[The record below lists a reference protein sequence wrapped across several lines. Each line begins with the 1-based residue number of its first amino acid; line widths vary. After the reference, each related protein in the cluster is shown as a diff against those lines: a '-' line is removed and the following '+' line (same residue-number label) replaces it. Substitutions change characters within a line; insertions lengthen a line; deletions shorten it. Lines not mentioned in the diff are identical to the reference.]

1 MRIAQLATNVESVP
15 PLGYGGTEI
24 VVNLLTEALVSGG
37 HEVTLFASGDS
48 KTKARLVSVT
58 ECGLRTNPKILQRQ
72 WQSFDLQ
79 TLIKLKHMKGEFD
92 LIHNH
97 MGYQALP
104 FLDELGVP
112 SLTTLHNPVKPYNYP
127 IYQEFKHLPFVA
139 ISDAFRRLNHGD
151 LLNYVATVYNGIN
164 LDLYPYPENAK
175 RDYLLFLGRICHDKG
190 TADAVEIAERL
201 GLPLK
206 IAGKVDEPDRPYFE
220 EKVKPKLSHTIE
232 YLGEVNHEQ
241 KLKLYANAIALLH
254 PINFDE
260 PFGLT
265 LVEALAE
272 GTPVVAIARGSIP
285 EVLSDKETAVLGKTK
300 EELIERFGEIE
311 KIEPKACRKRVQEK
325 FSKERMVDD
334 YVKLY
339 DRLVNQAA
347 PGKDKPK
354 HYVEA

>member
-1 MRIAQLATNVESVP
+1 MRIAHLATNVESVP

-24 VVNLLTEALVSGG
+24 IINLLTEALDSGG

-48 KTKARLVSVT
+48 KTKARLISVT

-79 TLIKLKHMKGEFD
+79 TLLKLKHMKGEFD

-112 SLTTLHNPVKPYNYP
+112 SLTTVHNPIKPYNYP
-127 IYQEFKHLPFVA
+127 IYQEFKHMPYVA
-139 ISDAFRRLNHGD
+139 ISDAFRRLNHGE
-151 LLNYVATVYNGIN
+151 LLNYVATVYNGID
-164 LDLYPYPENAK
+164 LDLYPYPESGK

-190 TADAVEIAERL
+190 TADAIDIAASL

-206 IAGKVDEPDRPYFE
+206 IAGKVDEPDRPYFDE
-220 EKVKPKLSHTIE
+220 QVKPRLSASIE
-232 YLGEVNHEQ
+232 YLGEVNHQQ
-241 KLKLYANAIALLH
+241 KLKLYAGAVALLH

-265 LVEALAE
+265 LVESLAE
-272 GTPVVAIARGSIP
+272 GTPVAAIGRGSIP
-285 EVLSDKETAVLGKTK
+285 EVLSDRETAVIGNTK
-300 EELIERFGEIE
+300 QELIERFGEIE
-311 KIEPKACRKRVQEK
+311 KIEPQSCRRRVQEK

-334 YVKLY
+334 YLKLY
-339 DRLVNQAA
+339 DRLVNHSV
-347 PGKDKPK
+347 PRKDKP
-354 HYVEA
+354 

>member
-24 VVNLLTEALVSGG
+24 VVNLLTEALVSRG

-48 KTKARLVSVT
+48 TTKARLISVT

-79 TLIKLKHMKGEFD
+79 TLLKLKHMKGEFD

-104 FLDELGVP
+104 FLDEMGIP
-112 SLTTLHNPVKPYNYP
+112 TLTTIHNPIKPYNFP
-127 IYQEFKHLPFVA
+127 IYREFKHLPYAA
-139 ISDAFRRLNHGD
+139 ISDAFRRLNYGD
-151 LLNYVATVYNGIN
+151 LLNYVATVYNGID
-164 LDLYPYPENAK
+164 LDLYPYPESSK
-175 RDYLLFLGRICHDKG
+175 REYLLFLGRVCQDKG
-190 TADAVEIAERL
+190 TADAIEIAERV

-220 EKVKPKLSHTIE
+220 EKVKPRLTAKIE

-272 GTPVVAIARGSIP
+272 GTAVAAIGRGSIP
-285 EVLSDKETAVLGKTK
+285 EVLSDGETAVIGKTK
-300 EELIERFGEIE
+300 EELIKRFGEIQ
-311 KIEPKACRKRVQEK
+311 KIDSNSCRKRVQEK

-334 YVKLY
+334 YAKLY
-339 DRLVNQAA
+339 DQLVNRSAS
-347 PGKDKPK
+347 GKDKPK
-354 HYVEA
+354 RYVEA